1 MLPELNAVALLAVI
15 QIFTLI
21 FATVQQKNHSIYF
34 TPSVS
39 KQCHASKDKT
49 CLCCCRR
56 YRRRR
61 RRCINMSTLA
71 MAPQRAAVSA
81 PSSSFFF
88 RFFFFSPIH
97 LLNAFSLRFF
107 SLV

>member
-61 RRCINMSTLA
+61 RCINMSTLA
-71 MAPQRAAVSA
+71 GDGTATRRSLC
-81 PSSSFFF
+81 SL
-88 RFFFFSPIH
+88 FFFFLSF
-97 LLNAFSLRFF
+97 LFFF
-107 SLV
+107 SDSPPQCVFVAFL